1 MAEKKKVSTKK
12 TATKTTKKT
21 SAKKEVKAPAK
32 KTVKAETK
40 KTEVKKAPVK
50 KEVVKEEKVEV
61 KKETKAKKEK
71 KDCKLVKWFKELTL
85 DQIVIGGVVIIAI
98 LLIVLISVSVKNTKT
113 KDGKD
118 IVAKV
123 NGKTITAD
131 DLYTE
136 LKKQNGKNIAINLI
150 DEFILEKEYKTT
162 DEMKKSAEATMESY
176 KNTYGESYQAFLEYN
191 GIANDK
197 ELKNILIKNTK
208 LTSVIDDYIKKDLT
222 EKEMKKYYEESI
234 YGDISAKHILISFD
248 HASDASEDEIKAA
261 EEKAKKEAEA
271 LVERIKNGEDFSA
284 LAKEYSKDDASKENG
299 GDLGYFNTGDMV
311 KEFEEAAYAL
321 EVNEYTKEPIK
332 TTYGYHIILK
342 TGAKKKPSY
351 KKSKDTV
358 IEKLIEKAKTE
369 DATVSAKAM
378 KALREKYNLKIKDKT
393 IKKEYEDYIKEATTP
408 TTTAKASE

>member
-12 TATKTTKKT
+12 AATKTTKKA
-21 SAKKEVKAPAK
+21 SAKKEVKAPVK
-32 KTVKAETK
+32 KTVKAEA
-40 KTEVKKAPVK
+40 KKAPVK
-50 KEVVKEEKVEV
+50 KEVVKEEKIEVEV
-61 KKETKAKKEK
+61 KKEAKAKKEK
-71 KDCKLVKWFKELTL
+71 KECKLVKWFKELTL
-85 DQIVIGGVVIIAI
+85 DQIVIGGVVIITI

-131 DLYTE
+131 DLYAK
-136 LKKQNGKNIAINLI
+136 LKEQNGKDITINLL

-162 DEMKKSAEATMESY
+162 DEMKKSAEATMNNY
-176 KNTYGESYQAFLEYN
+176 KSTYGESYQGFLEYN

-197 ELKNILIKNTK
+197 ELMNILIKNTK

-248 HASDASEDEIKAA
+248 YESDASEEEIKAA
-261 EEKAKKEAEA
+261 EEKAKTEAEA
-271 LVERIKNGEDFSA
+271 LIERIKNGEDFSE
-284 LAKEYSKDDASKENG
+284 LAKEYSEDEESKKNG
-299 GDLGYFNTGDMV
+299 GDLGYFNSGDMV
-311 KEFEEAAYAL
+311 KEFEEAAYSL
-321 EVNEYTKEPIK
+321 QVNEYTKEPVK

-342 TGAKKKPSY
+342 TDAKKKPSY
-351 KKSKDTV
+351 KKAKDTV
-358 IEKLIEKAKTE
+358 IEKLIAKEKEE
-369 DATVSAKAM
+369 DSTLSVKAM

-393 IKKEYEDYIKEATTP
+393 IKKEYEDYIREATTP
-408 TTTAKASE
+408 TTTAQASK